1 METATTTDTRIECT
15 LPPRI
20 HFAAACASPND
31 RGHCST
37 STYMGASVSAAPD
50 GTPRIV
56 IDTTNGKIAARLAI
70 RGSATPGASA
80 IVPHALLKAAPMGKG
95 KPMTTLT
102 VSGSTCTRTQGDSTT
117 TADAIGGTFPPIDSV
132 YPNIARLA
140 GGDYHFVRV
149 NPQLLAALVDAIG
162 ADEAVSLFIP
172 KDNAK
177 PIAAVCAKNGLYQG
191 IGLLMPLTSTRK
203 DRNAA
208 ETVFQDLTPNR
219 AK

>member
-1 METATTTDTRIECT
+1 MTTDTTTETRITCT

-31 RGHCST
+31 HGYGRT
-37 STYMGASVSAAPD
+37 STYTGANISAAPD
-50 GTPRIV
+50 GTPRV
-56 IDTTNGKIAARLAI
+56 VLDTTNGKIAARLAI
-70 RGSATPGASA
+70 HGSATPSASA
-80 IVPHALLKAAPMGKG
+80 IVPASLLKAAPMGKN

-117 TADAIGGTFPPIDSV
+117 TADAIDGTFPPIDSV

-177 PIAAVCAKNGLYQG
+177 PIAAVCTENGMQHG
-191 IGLLMPLTSTRK
+191 IGLIMPLTSTRD
-203 DRNAA
+203 DRTAA
-208 ETVFQDLTPNR
+208 ERVYSALTPNR
-219 AK
+219 TK